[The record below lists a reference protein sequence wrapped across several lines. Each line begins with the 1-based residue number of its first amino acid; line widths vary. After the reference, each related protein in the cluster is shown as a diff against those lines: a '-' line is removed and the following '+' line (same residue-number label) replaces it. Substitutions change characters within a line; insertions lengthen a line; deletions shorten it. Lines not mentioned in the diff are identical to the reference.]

1 MKTAPTV
8 FTSNPTLKK
17 VGTAT
22 IAFASGAV
30 GVQKLL
36 LTGKALDPVDFV
48 AYPGFEAQAAKGT
61 EAAIQSVLDEL
72 NAAKRVKDEAKIL
85 AAVTDMDR
93 MGMNL
98 ETGVNGV
105 YKLFD
110 HDVYHY
116 CVYGGTK
123 VLKSFDGN
131 EPAGKIKIVR
141 SVDVTAGLPPD
152 IAKSVTRIIGLGMTY
167 DGYLAAAAP
176 GAAVVLDREFN
187 VKDYVTFGGE
197 AVDNSICIDEKG
209 GIYVV
214 TSKRMFRLAWTGEKL
229 STKEADG
236 AGESPYEAMDPDK
249 AMAMGALS
257 RGSGTT
263 PTLMGFGDDPDKL
276 VLIADAAE
284 EGTHLVA
291 FWRETIPDDFV
302 QKPGTLSRR
311 IADQIRIDISKLTIE
326 PSPNALGY
334 GAAVINGSYPAPLS
348 SPGAPNGFTA
358 GVTRPAPLGVQK
370 FIWNTKTRKFE
381 NAWINK
387 EVDNSD
393 VMVPVVS
400 AATGLLYCAS
410 KSNGDYEY
418 VGLDWETGEIKQ
430 TWQFPDDSRAWNAF
444 GGITTILDDGDLL
457 IGGAFAIKR
466 MIDGLAPTEL

>member
-1 MKTAPTV
+1 
-8 FTSNPTLKK
+8 
-17 VGTAT
+17 
-22 IAFASGAV
+22 
-30 GVQKLL
+30 
-36 LTGKALDPVDFV
+36 
-48 AYPGFEAQAAKGT
+48 
-61 EAAIQSVLDEL
+61 
-72 NAAKRVKDEAKIL
+72 
-85 AAVTDMDR
+85 
-93 MGMNL
+93 
-98 ETGVNGV
+98 
-105 YKLFD
+105 
-110 HDVYHY
+110 
-116 CVYGGTK
+116 
-123 VLKSFDGN
+123 
-131 EPAGKIKIVR
+131 
-141 SVDVTAGLPPD
+141 
-152 IAKSVTRIIGLGMTY
+152 
-167 DGYLAAAAP
+167 
-176 GAAVVLDREFN
+176 
-187 VKDYVTFGGE
+187 
-197 AVDNSICIDEKG
+197 
-209 GIYVV
+209 
-214 TSKRMFRLAWTGEKL
+214 
-229 STKEADG
+229 
-236 AGESPYEAMDPDK
+236 MDPEK
-249 AMAMGALS
+249 AMAMGALC

-291 FWRETIPDDFV
+291 FWREAIPDDFV

-334 GAAVINGSYPAPLS
+334 GAAVINGSYPDPLP
-348 SPGAPNGFTA
+348 SP
-358 GVTRPAPLGVQK
+358 GVQK

-418 VGLDWETGEIKQ
+418 IGLDWETGEIKQ

-457 IGGAFAIKR
+457 IGRAFAIKR
-466 MIDGLAPTEL
+466 MTDSLAPPQL